1 MQIATVK
8 IETGENFVDL
18 LDVIKGV
25 VPDFEWGIGQTYL
38 IQNRGTGNV
47 VLAEAEE
54 IPDDSGE
61 GLLLCSYKGAV
72 YKPTTSK
79 GMRRFESCT
88 LRQFKKAPHLGCFLY
103 TIKVAVNNL
112 RQVFKQGR
120 RKGS

>member
-72 YKPTTSK
+72 YKPTTGS
-79 GMRRFESCT
+79 
-88 LRQFKKAPHLGCFLY
+88 
-103 TIKVAVNNL
+103 
-112 RQVFKQGR
+112 VFVYSPMASGLLNI
-120 RKGS
+120 SEV

>member
-72 YKPTTSK
+72 YKPTTGS
-79 GMRRFESCT
+79 
-88 LRQFKKAPHLGCFLY
+88 
-103 TIKVAVNNL
+103 
-112 RQVFKQGR
+112 VFVYSPMANGLLNI
-120 RKGS
+120 SEV